1 MKKQKAVL
9 PSLFK
14 WKVLAF
20 TPAFTPWILPERRT
34 HCNIWRTSFNFLL
47 VEWMI
52 PKCICS
58 LILPTT
64 QVTHH
69 PASRYARGHSGLASL
84 GILIKLISSDKVN
97 RQSNLHAILVSF
109 GHQVFDNL
117 GSLFIKQRSAN
128 LYREVKMMKISLY
141 SKNVFTS
148 QSRQYE
154 LQHNIKE

>member
-1 MKKQKAVL
+1 
-9 PSLFK
+9 
-14 WKVLAF
+14 
-20 TPAFTPWILPERRT
+20 
-34 HCNIWRTSFNFLL
+34 
-47 VEWMI
+47 MI

-128 LYREVKMMKISLY
+128 LYREVKMRKVSLY
-141 SKNVFTS
+141 TKNVVTS

-154 LQHNIKE
+154 IQHNIKE